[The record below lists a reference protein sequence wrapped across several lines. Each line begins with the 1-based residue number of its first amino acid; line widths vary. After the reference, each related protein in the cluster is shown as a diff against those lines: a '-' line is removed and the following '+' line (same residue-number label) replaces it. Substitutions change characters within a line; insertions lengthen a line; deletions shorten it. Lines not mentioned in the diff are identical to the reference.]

1 MQHVPSS
8 PVTVNWADG
17 VATVAVRGE
26 LDAAGYSQVRE
37 QIVAMAANGPQR
49 LVLDLADV
57 SDSRGAE
64 CLALIAVV
72 RHLLPPGCVL
82 DVCSASPAVRR
93 TLRLAG
99 WEGTGPMTADQETE
113 SGEAG

>member
-1 MQHVPSS
+1 MQQVPSS
-8 PVTVNWADG
+8 PVTVSWQDE

-26 LDAAGYSQVRE
+26 LDASGYSQVRE
-37 QIVAMAANGPQR
+37 QIVAVAGNRPQR
-49 LVLDLADV
+49 LVLDLVDV
-57 SDSRGAE
+57 SDGRGAE

-82 DVCSASPAVRR
+82 DVCSASPSVRR

-99 WEGTGPMTADQETE
+99 WDGIGPATAGEETG
-113 SGEAG
+113 SGAG